1 MDSCTPAPNL
11 ETVPN
16 QVFTLSLAIRV
27 VPTALHVLQRIHTP
41 GCYIHSEIKA
51 LAIAPI
57 PQAVAY
63 AEQGLVCGRVTVE
76 DSGS

>member
-1 MDSCTPAPNL
+1 MGSCTPAPNL

-27 VPTALHVLQRIHTP
+27 VPTALRVLQRVHTP
-41 GCYIHSEIKA
+41 GCNIHSEIKA
-51 LAIAPI
+51 LVIAPI

-63 AEQGLVCGRVTVE
+63 DEQGLVCGHVTVE